1 MEEEIDLKSIFNM
14 FWDRKIGII
23 VIILLCIVAG
33 YVYTTFF
40 VTPVYEATSTA
51 ILTSNNE
58 SSSDEGGTAGVTQ
71 TEVTLNNSLLST
83 YREIATSDSVVS
95 KVISNLGL
103 NISDDALK
111 SQITVTSATNSQVIQ
126 ITVENE
132 NASLAAKIANE
143 IRQVFTDRV
152 AELYDMQNIKSLDDA
167 KVPTS
172 PSNIN
177 HTKDIVMFAAI
188 GVVLAV
194 IYVVIANLLDN
205 TVKSSSDIEKATGL
219 NVIAEIPVY
228 EFNGR
233 GRKR

>member
-132 NASLAAKIANE
+132 NAKLAAKIANE

>member
-1 MEEEIDLKSIFNM
+1 MEEEIDLKNVIQM
-14 FWDRKIGII
+14 FWDRKVGIVI
-23 VIILLCIVAG
+23 IILLCIVAG

-40 VTPVYEATSTA
+40 VSPVYEATSKA
-51 ILTSNNE
+51 ILTSNTE
-58 SSSDEGGTAGVTQ
+58 DGGDSSGVTQ

-103 NISDDALK
+103 NISDDSLK
-111 SQITVTSATNSQVIQ
+111 SQISVTSATSSQVVQ
-126 ITVENE
+126 ITVEN
-132 NASLAAKIANE
+132 ADPSLAAKIANE

>member
-1 MEEEIDLKSIFNM
+1 MEDEIDLKNILKS

-58 SSSDEGGTAGVTQ
+58 SSSDEGGTTGVTQ

-95 KVISNLGL
+95 KVISNLWL

-126 ITVENE
+126 ITVEN
-132 NASLAAKIANE
+132 
-143 IRQVFTDRV
+143 
-152 AELYDMQNIKSLDDA
+152 
-167 KVPTS
+167 
-172 PSNIN
+172 
-177 HTKDIVMFAAI
+177 
-188 GVVLAV
+188 
-194 IYVVIANLLDN
+194 
-205 TVKSSSDIEKATGL
+205 
-219 NVIAEIPVY
+219 
-228 EFNGR
+228 
-233 GRKR
+233 

>member
-1 MEEEIDLKSIFNM
+1 MEEEIDLKNIFKA
-14 FWDRKIGII
+14 FWDRKIAIIII
-23 VIILLCIVAG
+23 VLVCIVIG
-33 YVYTTFF
+33 FIYTTYFVNPVYT
-40 VTPVYEATSTA
+40 ATTKV
-51 ILTSNNE
+51 ILTA
-58 SSSDEGGTAGVTQ
+58 GTGTEDGQSPVTQ
-71 TEVTLNNSLLST
+71 GEVTLNNSLLGT
-83 YREIATSDSVVS
+83 YRGIATSDSDVNT
-95 KVISNLGL
+95 VIKNLGL
-103 NISDDALK
+103 NISAGTLR
-111 SQITVTSATNSQVIQ
+111 SQISVTSETNTQIIQ
-126 ITVENE
+126 ISVENAD
-132 NASLAAKIANE
+132 ASLSAKIANE
-143 IRQVFTDRV
+143 LSKVFIERV
-152 AELYDMQNIKSLDDA
+152 AEIYDMQNLQQLDEA
-167 KVPTS
+167 PVPTS

>member
-152 AELYDMQNIKSLDDA
+152 AELYDMQNIKPLDDA